1 MTFTFRCVE
10 ATADAPLIHSWVTR
24 PYASFWGMQSATV
37 EDVVEEYSKIQS
49 SGHHHALL
57 GLDGGVPAFLMEE
70 YLPARSPL
78 NQAYAV
84 QPGDIG
90 MHLLV
95 APPEKPRR
103 GFTADVMEAVL
114 DRLFLKPGVDRVVV
128 EPDARNTKIQAL
140 NSRLGF
146 RPAGVV
152 TLPDKEALLSF
163 CTQADFQ
170 SARTGRRGP
179 ARHGPDHWPGTHHP
193 TTDHPTIDL
202 PTTDHQHPTPGQE
215 ASL

>member
-1 MTFTFRCVE
+1 
-10 ATADAPLIHSWVTR
+10 
-24 PYASFWGMQSATV
+24 
-37 EDVVEEYSKIQS
+37 
-49 SGHHHALL
+49 
-57 GLDGGVPAFLMEE
+57 
-70 YLPARSPL
+70 
-78 NQAYAV
+78 
-84 QPGDIG
+84 
-90 MHLLV
+90 
-95 APPEKPRR
+95 
-103 GFTADVMEAVL
+103 
-114 DRLFLKPGVDRVVV
+114 VDRVVV

-170 SARTGRRGP
+170 SARTARRGP
-179 ARHGPDHWPGTHHP
+179 ARHGPDHWPGTDHP

>member
-1 MTFTFRCVE
+1 MSFTFRCLD

-24 PYASFWGMQSATV
+24 PYAAFWGMQSATV
-37 EDVVEEYSKIQS
+37 QDVVEEYSKIQS

-70 YLPARSPL
+70 YLPALSPL

-95 APPEKPRR
+95 APPERPRN

-128 EPDARNTKIQAL
+128 EPDARNAKIHAL

-146 RPAGVV
+146 TPAGVV

-163 CTQADFQ
+163 CTRADFQ
-170 SARTGRRGP
+170 SART
-179 ARHGPDHWPGTHHP
+179 ARHRPTLHEPGPDVPATDHYATDHSAIDHLTTDQP
-193 TTDHPTIDL
+193 TT
-202 PTTDHQHPTPGQE
+202 GQE